1 MSWRTDTDLKKAQ
14 RKRPIAEMAF
24 IALAAALYFLAVCL
38 TSAGTGKVM
47 GIALSVLALSSVF
60 LLYSRLRDRISVP
73 LLLLAAVVLMDGVST
88 LYAVSGKFALYEFLK
103 VLSAFCL
110 TLLLLAAAPGRD
122 GEAGRWI
129 ASVLEGFAALSGL
142 VSIDLL
148 STRYLSGAVL
158 WILAQF
164 TQDYAALDGVEAGVR
179 MTSLFGN
186 PNVFAGV
193 AGLGVLLSLG
203 LTRSSKLVW
212 ERRAHTVCLYINSLA
227 FLLAFS
233 MGASGAIAIAFL
245 VYLALE
251 RHQARRV
258 RLLVLMVETLVLTV
272 TAAAVISMTALQV
285 WEGVQPVPLLCVVL
299 GAAVLCGVDGAVGG
313 RFAARLDGYARGTA
327 ILTGGLIAALA
338 VFILLAF
345 NWTGPAELARGGA
358 LRRTAYPEPGT
369 YTLEVQTDA
378 PVQVMIESQNQQ
390 ETMMHTGTV
399 LYEGGAEGA
408 VFTVPED
415 SLVVY
420 FNVTAPD
427 GAQIQAVSYSGQ
439 AGSGEVPLGYKLL
452 PSFMANRLQ
461 GLFANENAIQRL
473 VFFSDGLKI
482 FRRSP
487 AVGLG
492 LGAFE
497 NGVKS
502 VQTFYYE
509 TKYAHNHYIQTLA
522 ETGLVGLALF
532 LALLGVSAAAVL
544 GERKRGGEAH
554 PLTPALGASLV
565 FMAGHAATEVVFS
578 TYAYLPI
585 AFGVFGL
592 ISLCCGGAL
601 PRARLT
607 REIKTVSLLAASAL
621 IGAYAVLLGCNM
633 RAQQMTAGETTLDT
647 VAEAAALDKFEWAD
661 HALSY
666 VLSVMELEK
675 TGGSEMTGAIRE
687 QADAF
692 ALRLSRRDSNTI
704 PIYLAE
710 YYFRS
715 GRTSEGLAMV
725 EKYVSYVSSDPEG
738 WRQAFEVLERYE
750 EDTEAYRAGVLRV
763 AGMLDE
769 WNRENI
775 GKIALEEQANGFIE
789 RIRQKE

>member
-1 MSWRTDTDLKKAQ
+1 MSGKNERN
-14 RKRPIAEMAF
+14 RKNPEGNRLEFRAVF
-24 IALAAALYFLAVCL
+24 VLLAGALYFLAVCL
-38 TSAGTGKVM
+38 TSASTGKLTGM
-47 GIALSVLALSSVF
+47 LLAVLALSSVF
-60 LLYSRLRDRISVP
+60 LCFSRLRDRIGVP
-73 LLLLAAVVLMDGVST
+73 LLLLAAVVLMDGIST
-88 LYAVSGKFALYEFLK
+88 FYAVSGKFALYEFLK

-129 ASVLEGFAALSGL
+129 ASVLEGFAALAGL

-158 WILAQF
+158 WVLAQF
-164 TQDYAALDGVEAGVR
+164 TQDYAVLDGVEAGVR

-203 LTRSSKLVW
+203 LARSSKLVW

-251 RHQARRV
+251 RRQARRV
-258 RLLVLMVETLVLTV
+258 RLLVLMVETLVLTAAS
-272 TAAAVISMTALQV
+272 AAAISATSFGP
-285 WEGVQPVPLLCVVL
+285 WEGARPVPLLCTAL
-299 GAAVLCGVDGAVGG
+299 GAAILCVADDTLGG
-313 RFAARLDGYARGTA
+313 RLAARLDGSAKGTA
-327 ILTGGLIAALA
+327 ILTGGLVAALA
-338 VFILLAF
+338 LFVLLAF
-345 NWTGPAELARGGA
+345 NWTGPAELAQGGA
-358 LRRTAYPEPGT
+358 LRRAAYPEPGT
-369 YTLEVQTDA
+369 YTLEVQADA
-378 PVQVMIESQNQQ
+378 PVQIMIESQNQQ
-390 ETMMHTGTV
+390 ETMTHTSTT
-399 LYEGGAEGA
+399 LYDGPAESA
-408 VFTVPED
+408 SFTVPD
-415 SLVVY
+415 GSLVVY
-420 FNVTAPD
+420 FNITAPD

-452 PSFMANRLQ
+452 PGFMANRLQ
-461 GLFANENAIQRL
+461 GLWANENAIQRL
-473 VFFSDGLKI
+473 VFFSDGLKL

-487 AVGLG
+487 VTGLG

-502 VQTFYYE
+502 VQSFYYE

-532 LALLGVSAAAVL
+532 LVLLGGSAAAVL
-544 GERKRGGEAH
+544 LERKRGGEAH
-554 PLTPALGASLV
+554 PLTPALGAALV

-601 PRARLT
+601 PRVRLT
-607 REIKTVSLLAASAL
+607 RKIKTVSLLVVSAL
-621 IGAYAVLLGCNM
+621 IGVYTVLLGCNM
-633 RAQQMTAGETTLDT
+633 RAQQMVSGEAALDT

-666 VLSVMELEK
+666 ILSVMEMEK
-675 TGGSEMTGAIRE
+675 AGSVEITQDIQA

-692 ALRLSRRDSNTI
+692 ALRLSQQDSNTI
-704 PIYLAE
+704 PIYLAG
-710 YYFRS
+710 YYFQH
-715 GRTSEGLAMV
+715 GKTAVGLAMV

-750 EDTEAYRAGVLRV
+750 EDTEAYRTGVLRV

-769 WNRENI
+769 WNQENI